1 MNLKQYLIAGLFLLA
16 CLMVKAQ
23 TQTQAPAYL
32 KGSEVQAYNQHA
44 LEVSLLAK
52 TAVGEEMARMTLNG
66 HIKDE
71 AKMAAIR
78 ALLTERETRE
88 ATYQFIYPDDEVA
101 RYQARQQVSNDYK
114 TTLIRDLFLAGE
126 IVGSYNCRMVMR
138 NKDTLRLSSAQQAK
152 IVETAVELDQL
163 LEKDPKMD
171 SRGYELAAFRK
182 IMSQNQVNL
191 YLTLKLVDEVK
202 GQVATSWTK
211 LKDNQLDYGLDSA
224 GTSAELYRYHMSRD
238 KAIYLYYN
246 NDSLRNASVDAINN
260 AAPLAIRRINAIPA
274 AQKAKAAYNGSFSW

>member
-1 MNLKQYLIAGLFLLA
+1 MNKKQYLIAGFFLLA
-16 CLMVKAQ
+16 CLLAKAQ

-44 LEVSLLAK
+44 LEVTLLAK

-71 AKMAAIR
+71 AKRAAIR

-88 ATYQFIYPDDEVA
+88 ATYQFIYPEDEVA

-138 NKDTLRLSSAQQAK
+138 NKDTLWLTTAQQAS
-152 IVETAVELDQL
+152 ITETAVELDQL

-182 IMSQNQVNL
+182 IMSFQESVEAGFVPSMYMLALCYRNGYGVERSNGDAGYWIAQAAKDGYTPAVEEYYAEGPENAPVRI
-191 YLTLKLVDEVK
+191 TLR
-202 GQVATSWTK
+202 S
-211 LKDNQLDYGLDSA
+211 
-224 GTSAELYRYHMSRD
+224 
-238 KAIYLYYN
+238 
-246 NDSLRNASVDAINN
+246 ASVV
-260 AAPLAIRRINAIPA
+260 L
-274 AQKAKAAYNGSFSW
+274 Y